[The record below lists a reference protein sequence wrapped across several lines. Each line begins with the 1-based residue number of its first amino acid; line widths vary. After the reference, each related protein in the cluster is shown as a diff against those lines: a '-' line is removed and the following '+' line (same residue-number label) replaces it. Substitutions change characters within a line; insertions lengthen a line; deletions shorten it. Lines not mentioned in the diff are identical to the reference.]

1 MPSPNGYGSPDE
13 HRPDAHGPPATG
25 TCDAYDVHGHSQ
37 LADTRTGCGIAMD
50 GSGPQD
56 VDVDKI
62 LGALDLR
69 STFMVG
75 SIPKH
80 MTADSL
86 SVSTTPAHPIPH

>member
-1 MPSPNGYGSPDE
+1 
-13 HRPDAHGPPATG
+13 
-25 TCDAYDVHGHSQ
+25 
-37 LADTRTGCGIAMD
+37 MD